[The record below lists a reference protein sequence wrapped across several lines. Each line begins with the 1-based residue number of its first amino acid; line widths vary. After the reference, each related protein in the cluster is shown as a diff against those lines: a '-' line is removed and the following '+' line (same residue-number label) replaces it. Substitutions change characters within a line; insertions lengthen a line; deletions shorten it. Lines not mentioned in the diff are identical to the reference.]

1 MYTHAVQS
9 LVFNRCCSFRLSP
22 PNLPVVMLGDLVGV
36 GAASGGDSPEE
47 RGPGDVVEVT
57 TENISQY
64 TLADVV
70 LPLPGKD
77 VQYPSNST
85 GEEYKRVLDELDI
98 ASAFTGS
105 HVKELN
111 LSGAYRRIVCMPQ
124 GDPHSFLS
132 CDLCRCLYHL
142 RITLIRLPFTSTT
155 STTSTTSATS
165 TTPFRPHGAL
175 YSLHGQRPSAAA
187 H

>member
-36 GAASGGDSPEE
+36 GAASGESSEE

-57 TENISQY
+57 PENISQY

-124 GDPHSFLS
+124 GDQNSFL
-132 CDLCRCLYHL
+132 
-142 RITLIRLPFTSTT
+142 
-155 STTSTTSATS
+155 
-165 TTPFRPHGAL
+165 
-175 YSLHGQRPSAAA
+175 
-187 H
+187 